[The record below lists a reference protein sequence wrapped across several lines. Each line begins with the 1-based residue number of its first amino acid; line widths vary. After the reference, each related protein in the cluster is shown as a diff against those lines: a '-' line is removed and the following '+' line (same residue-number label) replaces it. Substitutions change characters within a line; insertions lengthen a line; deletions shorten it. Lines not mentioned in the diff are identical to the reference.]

1 MAVPTLTLAAVKAEL
16 GEEQRESIDGVIDNI
31 DALALTGLS
40 TLADTGELADILAV
54 TEHID
59 WAAAHVLTVARHL
72 DWEIVTHDQARWA
85 AVRDVL
91 PWPLEL
97 VVLSDE

>member
-1 MAVPTLTLAAVKAEL
+1 NSFGYGL
-16 GEEQRESIDGVIDNI
+16 GTVTSSQACRSASYLGCHLLLQQPP
-31 DALALTGLS
+31 LALTGLS
-40 TLADTGELADILAV
+40 TLADTGELADVLAV

-85 AVRDVL
+85 AIRDVL